1 MYSRITL
8 ILFVPFRSFINIPY
22 LCGGGLLYLCLGIVI
37 SCGMRYSEDTTLIY
51 QLVGPAPTSVRA

>member
-51 QLVGPAPTSVRA
+51 LGMITG